1 MGKLENLY
9 TSMKLLWSKKPPPS
23 ARKTH
28 PQKPPVDDK
37 PTSNFTIVLASITSI
52 LIIWGAY
59 AINILYQTPT
69 TATDDF
75 IVGQKVP
82 ADIYAQVTFDFNDST
97 QTAIKQQHEASKVLD
112 IYRIDDAVNDIMHQN
127 FIELFRIIKAQS
139 IDDSGKI
146 ETDEI
151 ILSDYIRM
159 IYKSLTKDQKDS
171 LIAMFGSA
179 DKQKFF
185 LQNLDNLLLDG
196 VISKKDN
203 SQQFSQQ
210 FSQQRIYILDS
221 FSRKT
226 KTSFSSINT
235 PKTLADEIL
244 TLFVDRFSFTNPET
258 VEFISQN
265 IISRIIR
272 PNLHFEEL
280 LTNEAREKARD
291 AVQPEKQWIS
301 EGTVFLQQGSVITEK
316 DILILSAHN
325 SAINASIDSTQ
336 YLLKVISSLTLG
348 LICILVMVIYIYT
361 LNPSFC
367 ISRSQIILI
376 SVIIALNIVLIRLV
390 EELIPIVMS
399 GSKVLINPA
408 LPIAFSSLFAAIL
421 FGKRLGMAIGVFMS
435 LIACLTI
442 SDSIH
447 IFILGIATSFCGT
460 LAIYSART
468 RTQTFR
474 ASIVMAISIFL
485 IESVYLTLKSTPW
498 PNFLI
503 MLGIAITTGF
513 LTVLLINLLLPL
525 TEYLMGLTTNISLLE
540 LSDLNHPIL
549 KRLQMEAPGTYHH
562 TLMVATLSE
571 TAAEAIGAN
580 TLLTRVATYFHD
592 IGKLS
597 NPSYFTENSFGVDRH
612 EDLSP
617 RMSTMIIL
625 NHVKEGLALAAKYG
639 LKKPIRDVIASHHGT
654 SLVYYFYHRAIT
666 ESKNT
671 EEGAITEEDF
681 RYAGPLPKS
690 KESSIISL
698 ADSCEAASR
707 SLKKQTPQKITALIK
722 EIFRNK
728 LIDGQLDESKLTIA
742 EIKIVEASIIKS
754 LNTMLH
760 SRISYPKVTQN
771 ESNPEQ
777 LSKNLFT
784 EKKKKIEGDHTK
796 DSPPQQPKPVIASR

>member
-1 MGKLENLY
+1 MGKLENLFI
-9 TSMKLLWSKKPPPS
+9 SFKGMWSKKPPLS

-28 PQKPPVDDK
+28 PQKPPSDVN
-37 PTSNFTIVLASITSI
+37 PTSRFTIVLASITSI

-69 TATDDF
+69 TATETDDF

-82 ADIYAQVTFDFNDST
+82 ADIYAQVTFDYNDSA
-97 QTAIKQQHEASKVLD
+97 QTDIKRQQEASKILD
-112 IYRIDDAVNDIMHQN
+112 IYRFDDAVNDIVHQN
-127 FIELFRIIKAQS
+127 FIELFRIVNAQLS
-139 IDDSGKI
+139 NDKGKI
-146 ETDEI
+146 GTDEI
-151 ILSDYIRM
+151 ISSVYIRTL
-159 IYKSLTKDQKDS
+159 YESLGKNQKDS

-185 LQNLDNLLLDG
+185 LQNLDKLSLDG
-196 VISKKDN
+196 IISKKDN

-210 FSQQRIYILDS
+210 RICILDS

-226 KTSFSSINT
+226 KTRFSSLNT
-235 PKTLADEIL
+235 PKTLADEVL
-244 TLFVDRFSFTNPET
+244 TLFVDRFSLTNRNT
-258 VEFISQN
+258 VEDISQN
-265 IISRIIR
+265 VISKLIR
-272 PNLHFEEL
+272 PNLNYEEL
-280 LTNEAREKARD
+280 LTNNAREKARN
-291 AVQPEKQWIS
+291 AVQPEKQWVS
-301 EGTVFLQQGSVITEK
+301 KGTVFLQKGSVVTEK
-316 DILILSAHN
+316 DISKLSAHN
-325 SAINASIDSTQ
+325 TAIKASIDSTQ
-336 YLLKVISSLTLG
+336 YLLKVISSLALG
-348 LICILVMVIYIYT
+348 LICILAIAMYIYII
-361 LNPSFC
+361 NPAFC
-367 ISRSQIILI
+367 ISRSKIILVSI
-376 SVIIALNIVLIRLV
+376 IIALNIVLIRLV
-390 EELIPIVMS
+390 EELIPMLMS
-399 GSKVLINPA
+399 GSRVLINPA
-408 LPIAFSSLFAAIL
+408 LPIAFSALFAGIL
-421 FGKRLGMAIGVFMS
+421 FGKRLGMTIGVFMS
-435 LIACLTI
+435 LITSLTVA
-442 SDSIH
+442 DSIH
-447 IFILGIATSFCGT
+447 IFILGIITSFCGT

-485 IESVYLTLKSTPW
+485 IESIYLTLKSTPW

-503 MLGIAITTGF
+503 MLGIAIISGF
-513 LTVLLINLLLPL
+513 LIVLIINLLLPL
-525 TEYLMGLTTNISLLE
+525 TEYVMGLTTNINLLE

-625 NHVKEGLALAAKYG
+625 NHVKEGLALAAKYR

-654 SLVYYFYHRAIT
+654 SLVYYFYHRAVT
-666 ESKNT
+666 GSKKI
-671 EEGAITEEDF
+671 EEGTTPEGDF

-690 KESSIISL
+690 KEASIISL

-707 SLKKQTPQKITALIK
+707 TLKKQTPQKITSLIK

-728 LIDGQLDESKLTIA
+728 IVDGQLDESELTVA
-742 EIKIVEASIIKS
+742 EIKIVESSIIKS

-760 SRISYPKVTQN
+760 SRISYPKVAEN
-771 ESNPEQ
+771 EGNSEQ
-777 LSKNLFT
+777 LSKDLFS
-784 EKKKKIEGDHTK
+784 EKKKKIKGDNTK
-796 DSPPQQPKPVIASR
+796 DSQSKQSKPVVAS